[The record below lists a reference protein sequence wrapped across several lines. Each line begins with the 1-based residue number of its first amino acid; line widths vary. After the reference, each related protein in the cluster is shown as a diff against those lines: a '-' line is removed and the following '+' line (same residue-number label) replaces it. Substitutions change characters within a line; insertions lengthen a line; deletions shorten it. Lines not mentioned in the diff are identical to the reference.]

1 MPVLLIA
8 SGATFLAF
16 LDVTV
21 VNLAFPDLAK
31 DFQGTSV
38 TELSWVITAYA
49 VLFAALLTPA
59 GRIADLVGRRRV
71 FIGGVALFTLASLAS
86 ALAPS
91 VGALVAARAVQG
103 AAAAVMIPAALGLVL
118 AEAPPEKRSAA
129 IGLWGAAGAMA
140 AAAGPTLGG
149 LLVNGLG
156 WRAVFYVNIPIGIA
170 ILAGARA
177 VVKPVPG
184 HGGRAPDLLG
194 TAAVVSG
201 IALVVLGVTQA
212 ENWGLAS
219 AATVASLASGLLLVA
234 IALGRSTR
242 HPAPAVETSLWS
254 SRVFAAANLTSF
266 VFGAAMYAWMLL
278 GVLFLTGVWHYSELK
293 AGLAMT
299 PGALSAAVA
308 SVGAGRLSDA
318 RGQRGAVVGGSLLFL
333 ATGTWAAIVLPHQ
346 SNFLGFWLP
355 AGLLSGIAMG
365 MAMVGVAGAAA
376 ASVPPER
383 FAAGTGMN
391 MTARQLG
398 GGLGIAALAAIL
410 QAKGGGNFDAYV
422 AIYAMCA
429 GLAGTAAISGLGLRS
444 IRARTAPAP
453 AAS

>member
-38 TELSWVITAYA
+38 TDLSWVITAYA

-71 FIGGVALFTLASLAS
+71 FMGGVGLFTLASLAS

-91 VGALVAARAVQG
+91 VAVLVAARALQG
-103 AAAAVMIPAALGLVL
+103 AAAAAMIPAALGVVL
-118 AEAPPEKRSAA
+118 AETPADKRSAA
-129 IGLWGAAGAMA
+129 IGLWGAAGALA

-149 LLVNGLG
+149 LLVSGLG
-156 WRAVFYVNIPIGIA
+156 WRSVFYVNVPIGIA
-170 ILAGARA
+170 ILVGARK
-177 VVKPVPG
+177 VVQPAPG
-184 HGGRAPDLLG
+184 HGGRAPDVAG
-194 TAAVVSG
+194 TLALVSG

-212 ENWGLAS
+212 QNWGWASPATLSALAGG
-219 AATVASLASGLLLVA
+219 ALLAA

-254 SRVFAAANLTSF
+254 SRVFAAANLTSL

-278 GVLFLTGVWHYSELK
+278 GVLFLTGIWHYSELK

-299 PGALSAAVA
+299 PGALSAAAA
-308 SVGAGRLSDA
+308 SVVAGRMSDV
-318 RGQRGAVVGGSLLFL
+318 RGQRGAVVGGSALFL
-333 ATGTWAAIVLPHQ
+333 ATGIWAAIVLPHQ

-376 ASVPPER
+376 SSVPPER

-429 GLAGTAAISGLGLRS
+429 GLAGAAAVTGLGLRS
-444 IRARTAPAP
+444 IPARAAPAP
-453 AAS
+453 ATS